1 MNHKAYLGLGS
12 NLGNKL
18 ENLKSAI
25 KVLCN
30 SDCKKLMESSIYVSR
45 PWGFKSSDL
54 FLNMVIAIETDLSP
68 QDLLKKC
75 KQIEKKIGRKPKK
88 KIKYESRIIDLD
100 ILYYDDLKINIENLQ
115 IPHPRIKKRLFVLK
129 PLLEI
134 INNDHKDI
142 KSLIYNVLEAE
153 KKEKLNVFKP

>member
-25 KVLCN
+25 NVLCN
-30 SDCKKLMESSIYVSR
+30 YNCKKLKESSIYVSKA
-45 PWGFKSSDL
+45 WGFKSSDL

-88 KIKYESRIIDLD
+88 QIKYESRIIDLD
-100 ILYYDDLKINIENLQ
+100 ILYYDDLKINMENLQ
-115 IPHPRIKKRLFVLK
+115 IPHPHIKKRLFVLK

-134 INNDHKDI
+134 IDKDHRDI
-142 KSLIYNVLEAE
+142 ESLIYNTLEIE
-153 KKEKLNVFKP
+153 KKEKLKKIKP